1 MSHTAWLQ
9 GILHDAGKLCTDFTE
24 YIRGKS
30 DAKRGEIDHSYMG
43 AKYLANLAIELYK
56 ESRLNPDAALL
67 IGRTILSHHGLHD
80 WLTEDGENYFE
91 KRTSIIKQDKE
102 VKCALPEI
110 VSDGTLKKY
119 YQESVKEYDAMQQKM
134 EQLYKEMIAKG
145 EQEKRNLSDDA
156 KSVIP
161 SFYQG
166 FLERLMQSILMDADQ
181 TDAANFND
189 DIVYTSPKE
198 STAVWNDMA
207 KRMQEK
213 CSTFRKKIDAISRQ
227 RMNISDR
234 CAAFASHD
242 VKICRL
248 VVPTGGGKTLSAL
261 RFAID
266 YS

>member
-1 MSHTAWLQ
+1 M
-9 GILHDAGKLCTDFTE
+9 
-24 YIRGKS
+24 
-30 DAKRGEIDHSYMG
+30 
-43 AKYLANLAIELYK
+43 
-56 ESRLNPDAALL
+56 
-67 IGRTILSHHGLHD
+67 
-80 WLTEDGENYFE
+80 
-91 KRTSIIKQDKE
+91 
-102 VKCALPEI
+102 PEI

-166 FLERLMQSILMDADQ
+166 FLERLMQSILMAAAQ

-198 STAVWNDMA
+198 STAVWDDMA

-213 CSTFRKKIDAISRQ
+213 CTTFRKKADAISRQ

-234 CAAFASHD
+234 CAAFANQ
-242 VKICRL
+242 
-248 VVPTGGGKTLSAL
+248 T
-261 RFAID
+261 
-266 YS
+266 

>member
-1 MSHTAWLQ
+1 M
-9 GILHDAGKLCTDFTE
+9 
-24 YIRGKS
+24 
-30 DAKRGEIDHSYMG
+30 
-43 AKYLANLAIELYK
+43 
-56 ESRLNPDAALL
+56 NPDAALL

-166 FLERLMQSILMDADQ
+166 FLERLMQSIL
-181 TDAANFND
+181 TDAGKML
-189 DIVYTSPKE
+189 DIS
-198 STAVWNDMA
+198 
-207 KRMQEK
+207 
-213 CSTFRKKIDAISRQ
+213 
-227 RMNISDR
+227 
-234 CAAFASHD
+234 
-242 VKICRL
+242 
-248 VVPTGGGKTLSAL
+248 
-261 RFAID
+261 
-266 YS
+266 